1 MKKYLKSSLVLM
13 LLLSVS
19 CTSVSNSEESS
30 ANKAENIQNQISE
43 DTYKNWVEVG
53 KIEDGV
59 AILTADKNNLIE
71 SLNQNLYVTT
81 GKSTRVNDVSIER
94 IDDFF
99 YLLFRSKKQRVTF
112 YVQKSKDSNILR
124 AAATTVCTTSECTQ
138 EPLGCIPKYDITPA
152 GQDGIGTCTPCA
164 NGGKCTKTVSGKSL
178 ISN

>member
-1 MKKYLKSSLVLM
+1 MLFLSL
-13 LLLSVS
+13 S
-19 CTSVSNSEESS
+19 CTNESDSEESS
-30 ANKAENIQNQISE
+30 ASKVENIQQNEITE

-59 AILTADKNNLIE
+59 AVLTADKNNLIN
-71 SLNQNLYVTT
+71 SLNQNLFVTT
-81 GKSTRVNDVSIER
+81 GKSTRMTDVSLER
-94 IDDFF
+94 IEDFF
-99 YLLFRSKKQRVTF
+99 YLLFTSDKQRVTF

-152 GQDGIGTCTPCA
+152 GQEGIGTCTPCA
-164 NGGKCTKTVSGKSL
+164 NGGKCTKTVSGRSL